1 MAQWSLIKIFPI
13 NFVKPCNTFGK
24 KNMLK
29 QQIID
34 HYKTAYVNNNIDLGV
49 DLDSYLDNMG
59 LFEIHVL
66 NVMLI
71 AS

>member
-1 MAQWSLIKIFPI
+1 
-13 NFVKPCNTFGK
+13 
-24 KNMLK
+24 MLK

-59 LFEIHVL
+59 SFEIHVL